1 MPKGGQVSTL
11 RMIWN
16 FVLDRDLREN
26 ADRTIT
32 TRDGKRVTPYRVEV
46 NPNGVARTNIA
57 EFHSQP
63 RMRELREQMKP
74 LLTSPPGDRILF
86 DKKTGAFFLKSDLDR
101 QGREK
106 VTILGTADPDVEEK
120 LVRHAATVTGMN
132 KMFGDASPANPIVV
146 EPDGTVHAQNSTDV
160 RGKVNFGPEVRPPE
174 GR

>member
-63 RMRELREQMKP
+63 RMR
-74 LLTSPPGDRILF
+74 
-86 DKKTGAFFLKSDLDR
+86 
-101 QGREK
+101 
-106 VTILGTADPDVEEK
+106 
-120 LVRHAATVTGMN
+120 
-132 KMFGDASPANPIVV
+132 
-146 EPDGTVHAQNSTDV
+146 
-160 RGKVNFGPEVRPPE
+160 
-174 GR
+174 